1 MRIVPTFNTQRVI
14 VSVVHGLA
22 SITTVFR
29 LLHRSRAR
37 RLWWDDFW
45 ALCATVCS
53 LVTVLVFLL
62 PVRRL
67 PEVDRDNNFA
77 VPVHASIMVVLLV
90 FYVAGLW
97 FARISIAVTIVRLL
111 SDGVFRAAAKT
122 ATCFFGLSGALLI
135 VMRIVNC
142 GTKLDK
148 PPLCRMP
155 RYVAYTELLLDIMAD
170 LWLIVAPLVLL
181 FRTSLSHKH
190 RRLIAGI
197 FGCGLLITSTSV
209 LHVTY
214 LMSREYLMS
223 ALTAHIQLSVA
234 VLVCNLLVL
243 VAYVHQKYHSRGLG
257 PSRIPNTATIAHPTR
272 EASRPTT
279 GLHPSCPCPPESDH
293 QTPISHVSL
302 TELGSS
308 MLGGSSRDMTSFG
321 VCTLT
326 SSAPRASDEFRHFA
340 TT

>member
-1 MRIVPTFNTQRVI
+1 MNR
-14 VSVVHGLA
+14 
-22 SITTVFR
+22 
-29 LLHRSRAR
+29 
-37 RLWWDDFW
+37 
-45 ALCATVCS
+45 
-53 LVTVLVFLL
+53 
-62 PVRRL
+62 
-67 PEVDRDNNFA
+67 
-77 VPVHASIMVVLLV
+77 
-90 FYVAGLW
+90 

-155 RYVAYTELLLDIMAD
+155 RYVAYTELLCKLASSIHHSYSHNCSVDIMAD

-223 ALTAHIQLSVA
+223 ALTAHIQVRE
-234 VLVCNLLVL
+234 LVRCLVP
-243 VAYVHQKYHSRGLG
+243 H
-257 PSRIPNTATIAHPTR
+257 
-272 EASRPTT
+272 
-279 GLHPSCPCPPESDH
+279 
-293 QTPISHVSL
+293 L
-302 TELGSS
+302 TLFD
-308 MLGGSSRDMTSFG
+308 SSRS
-321 VCTLT
+321 L
-326 SSAPRASDEFRHFA
+326 SLSAICLF
-340 TT
+340 